1 MSVRGEVEERGR
13 ESLSSTNQEA
23 GCKLH
28 YIVDHLLC
36 SLMSSVSIVLLGRP
50 VRDSQPRLTSLT
62 ALTASSIGL
71 RDGAQTVV
79 SIYNLRLP
87 AQTAGGAA
95 GGTQR
100 SGADRGGAAAAV
112 LGAARRQAL
121 HGSALSPMH
130 HALATTTQLA
140 VANTTLTPAWQ
151 PWASQLGRRRGGG
164 RPAPRPNQ
172 PHAHPPCGPRYR
184 RPAATA
190 PEFQAKATGVGAT
203 RYQAAPSSPNSLAS
217 GNLAWTS
224 GSGSSAR
231 RWRRC
236 GPAHTGARRRKPLH
250 PGAPPR
256 GPSASA
262 PAASPTARQLEGL
275 YWRRGRHQ
283 CIKQSAF
290 GIGSGG

>member
-1 MSVRGEVEERGR
+1 M
-13 ESLSSTNQEA
+13 
-23 GCKLH
+23 
-28 YIVDHLLC
+28 
-36 SLMSSVSIVLLGRP
+36 
-50 VRDSQPRLTSLT
+50 RDSQPRLTSLT

-151 PWASQLGRRRGGG
+151 PWASQL
-164 RPAPRPNQ
+164 
-172 PHAHPPCGPRYR
+172 
-184 RPAATA
+184 
-190 PEFQAKATGVGAT
+190 
-203 RYQAAPSSPNSLAS
+203 APSSPNSLAS